1 MNFTLEQIERLMRAL
16 PGCSDERKRQLVP
29 MILAEWGRID
39 IENYLSQPR
48 PHELQKERKLLEKLA
63 LRANELA
70 HAMSSLKPGLRIAIA
85 HNLSKG
91 KVGPETP
98 FLAWYDHIQ
107 EIDSRLAEMPAR
119 LNRLSA
125 AATGTA
131 VGWGSPRLRH
141 DSAIR
146 YLILK
151 DLAGIFEFATEQ
163 WAGRRIRSDAYVDA
177 GQNYGAF
184 WDFVSAVWPMIFGST
199 KGLSYAVRF
208 WADARAKHGER
219 SAVIANMNFR
229 HPEWRIL
236 ER

>member
-1 MNFTLEQIERLMRAL
+1 MNFTPEQIEHLMRAL
-16 PGCSDERKRQLVP
+16 AGCRDERKQQLVP
-29 MILAEWGRID
+29 MIIAEWGRID

-70 HAMSSLKPGLRIAIA
+70 HAMSSLEPGLRLAIA

-98 FLAWYDHIQ
+98 FLAWYDHIH

-146 YLILK
+146 NLILK
-151 DLAGIFEFATEQ
+151 DLAAIFEFATEQ
-163 WAGRRIRSDAYVDA
+163 WSARRVRTDAYPDA
-177 GQNYGAF
+177 GQDYGPF
-184 WDFVSAVWPMIFGST
+184 WDFVSGVWPMIFGST
-199 KGLSYAVRF
+199 KGLKYAVKF
-208 WADARAKHGER
+208 WASARAERGEG
-219 SAVIANMNFR
+219 SAVIANMDLR
-229 HPEWRIL
+229 HPEWRIF